1 MIDQNIYNKNLDFI
15 GIKGMV
21 FFDDKIVVV
30 RRDNNTKIFPLCIDL
45 PGGGREKGE
54 SPFDTFKREL
64 KEELNIDINKK
75 DIISCYLYE
84 DETYKEH
91 LAYFVVTK
99 KIDIKK
105 EDVVLGNEGLEFKF
119 ISPEEFIGL
128 GDGVV
133 HLQAEVKKY
142 LKSLLNKEI

>member
-21 FFDDKIVVV
+21 FFDDKIVVI
-30 RRDNNTKIFPLCIDL
+30 RRDNNTKNFPLYIDL

-54 SPFDTFKREL
+54 SPFETFKREL
-64 KEELNIDINKK
+64 KEELNIDINEN

-91 LAYFVVTK
+91 LAYFIVTK
-99 KIDIKK
+99 NLNIKK
-105 EDVVLGNEGLEFKF
+105 EDVTLGNEGLEFKF

-128 GDGVV
+128 GDGVA

-142 LKSLLNKEI
+142 LNLLQN